1 MKRIFGTGVALITP
15 FNEDKTID
23 YTSLEKLINKVTE
36 GGIDFLV
43 VLGTTGEATSIN
55 ESEKNELINFIVK
68 LNNKR
73 LPLVLGLGGNN
84 TNKLIN
90 EINNTDLS
98 NFDAILSVTPYYNKP
113 SQKGLYH
120 HYAEISKSSTIPII
134 LYNVPSRTGVNMS
147 PEITIQLANDF
158 KNIIS
163 IKEAS
168 GDINQIKYILKNKP
182 KNFDVLSGDDGLTFE
197 IIQNGGA
204 GVISVIG
211 QSNPVEFSSLVKFT
225 LNGKLSD
232 AKREARWV
240 WWAGQGTARTATFLV
255 VLLLT
260 IWAPRSTLHA
270 HRVMAGG
277 AVRDKACKRGSS
289 PDSSESLGRG

>member
-1 MKRIFGTGVALITP
+1 MKRISGTGVALITP

-23 YTSLEKLINKVTE
+23 YTSLDKLINKVIE

-55 ESEKNELINFIVK
+55 ESEKKELINFIVK

-73 LPLVLGLGGNN
+73 LPLVLGIGGNN
-84 TNKLIN
+84 TNKLIK

-98 NFDAILSVTPYYNKP
+98 DFDAILSVTPYYNKP
-113 SQKGLYH
+113 SQNGLYH
-120 HYAEISKSSTIPII
+120 HYAEISKSSPIPII
-134 LYNVPSRTGVNMS
+134 LYNVPSRTGINMS
-147 PEITIQLANDF
+147 PETTIQLANDF

-182 KNFDVLSGDDGLTFE
+182 KNFDVLSGDDALTLD

-211 QSNPVEFSSLVKFT
+211 QSNPEEFSSLVKFA

-232 AKREARWV
+232 AKILHDKLYGLYHYLYSEGNPSGVKAFISL
-240 WWAGQGTARTATFLV
+240 QGVCKNYLSLPLV
-255 VLLLT
+255 P
-260 IWAPRSTLHA
+260 I
-270 HRVMAGG
+270 
-277 AVRDKACKRGSS
+277 
-289 PDSSESLGRG
+289 SSELFNDFKNYLANEIN

>member
-1 MKRIFGTGVALITP
+1 MKRISGTGVALITP

-23 YTSLEKLINKVTE
+23 YTSLDKLINKVIE

-55 ESEKNELINFIVK
+55 DSEKKELINFIVK

-73 LPLVLGLGGNN
+73 LPLVLGIGGNN
-84 TNKLIN
+84 TNKLIK

-98 NFDAILSVTPYYNKP
+98 DFDAILSVTPYYNKP
-113 SQKGLYH
+113 SQNGLYH
-120 HYAEISKSSTIPII
+120 HYAEISKSSPIPII

-147 PEITIQLANDF
+147 PKITIQLANDF

-182 KNFDVLSGDDGLTFE
+182 KNFDVLSGDDGLTLE
-197 IIQNGGA
+197 IIQNGGT

-211 QSNPVEFSSLVKFT
+211 QSNPEEFSSLVKFA

-232 AKREARWV
+232 AKILHEKLYGLYHYLYSEGNPSGVKAFLSL
-240 WWAGQGTARTATFLV
+240 QGVCKNYLRLPLV
-255 VLLLT
+255 P
-260 IWAPRSTLHA
+260 I
-270 HRVMAGG
+270 
-277 AVRDKACKRGSS
+277 
-289 PDSSESLGRG
+289 SSELFNDFKIYLANEVN

>member
-120 HYAEISKSSTIPII
+120 HYAEISKSSPIPII

-182 KNFDVLSGDDGLTFE
+182 KNFDVLSGDDGLTLE

-211 QSNPVEFSSLVKFT
+211 QSNPVEFSSLVKFA

-232 AKREARWV
+232 AKLIHDKLYGLYHYLYSEGNPSGVKAFLSL
-240 WWAGQGTARTATFLV
+240 QGVCKNYLRLPLV
-255 VLLLT
+255 P
-260 IWAPRSTLHA
+260 I
-270 HRVMAGG
+270 
-277 AVRDKACKRGSS
+277 SS
-289 PDSSESLGRG
+289 KLFNDFKIYLANEIN

>member
-1 MKRIFGTGVALITP
+1 MKRISGTGVALITP

-23 YTSLEKLINKVTE
+23 YTSLDKLINKVIE

-55 ESEKNELINFIVK
+55 DSEKKELINFIVK

-73 LPLVLGLGGNN
+73 LPLVLGIGGNN
-84 TNKLIN
+84 TNKLIK

-98 NFDAILSVTPYYNKP
+98 DFDAILSVTPYYNKP

-120 HYAEISKSSTIPII
+120 HYAEISKSSPIPII
-134 LYNVPSRTGVNMS
+134 LYNVPSRTGINMS
-147 PEITIQLANDF
+147 PETTIQLANDF

-182 KNFDVLSGDDGLTFE
+182 KNFDVLSGDDGLTLE
-197 IIQNGGA
+197 IIQYGGT

-211 QSNPVEFSSLVKFT
+211 QSNPEEFSSLVKFA

-232 AKREARWV
+232 AKILHDKLYGLYHYLYSEGNPSGVKAFLSL
-240 WWAGQGTARTATFLV
+240 QGVCKNYLRLPLV
-255 VLLLT
+255 P
-260 IWAPRSTLHA
+260 I
-270 HRVMAGG
+270 
-277 AVRDKACKRGSS
+277 
-289 PDSSESLGRG
+289 SSELFNDFKIYLANEVN

>member
-23 YTSLEKLINKVTE
+23 YPSLEKLINKVIE

-84 TNKLIN
+84 TNKLIK

-98 NFDAILSVTPYYNKP
+98 DFDAILSVTPYYNKP

-120 HYAEISKSSTIPII
+120 HYAEISKSSPIPII

-182 KNFDVLSGDDGLTFE
+182 KNFDVLSGDDGLTLE

-211 QSNPVEFSSLVKFT
+211 QSNPVEFSSLVKFA

-232 AKREARWV
+232 AKLLHDKLYGLYHYLYSEGNPSGVKAFLSL
-240 WWAGQGTARTATFLV
+240 QGVCKNYLRLPLV
-255 VLLLT
+255 P
-260 IWAPRSTLHA
+260 I
-270 HRVMAGG
+270 
-277 AVRDKACKRGSS
+277 SS
-289 PDSSESLGRG
+289 KLFNDFKTYLSNEVN

>member
-23 YTSLEKLINKVTE
+23 YTSLEKLINKVIL

-55 ESEKNELINFIVK
+55 ESEKNDLINFIVK

-98 NFDAILSVTPYYNKP
+98 DFDAILSVTPYYNKP

-120 HYAEISKSSTIPII
+120 HYAEISKSSPIPII

-158 KNIIS
+158 KNILS

-182 KNFDVLSGDDGLTFE
+182 KNFDVLSGDDGLTLE

-211 QSNPVEFSSLVKFT
+211 QSNPVEFSSLVKFA

-232 AKREARWV
+232 AKLLHDKLYGLYHYLYSEGNPSGVKAFLSL
-240 WWAGQGTARTATFLV
+240 QGVCKNYLRLPLV
-255 VLLLT
+255 
-260 IWAPRSTLHA
+260 P
-270 HRVMAGG
+270 M
-277 AVRDKACKRGSS
+277 
-289 PDSSESLGRG
+289 SSELFNDFKIYLANEVN

>member
-23 YTSLEKLINKVTE
+23 YTSLEKLINKVIE

-84 TNKLIN
+84 TNKLIK

-98 NFDAILSVTPYYNKP
+98 DFDAILSVTPYYNKP

-120 HYAEISKSSTIPII
+120 HYAEISKSSPIPII

-182 KNFDVLSGDDGLTFE
+182 KNFDVLSGDDGLTLE

-211 QSNPVEFSSLVKFT
+211 QSNPVEFSSLVKFA

-232 AKREARWV
+232 AKLIHDKLYGLYHYLYSEGNPSGVKAFLSL
-240 WWAGQGTARTATFLV
+240 QGVCKNYLRLPLV
-255 VLLLT
+255 P
-260 IWAPRSTLHA
+260 I
-270 HRVMAGG
+270 
-277 AVRDKACKRGSS
+277 SS
-289 PDSSESLGRG
+289 KLFNDFKIYLANEVN

>member
-1 MKRIFGTGVALITP
+1 MKRISGTGVALITP

-23 YTSLEKLINKVTE
+23 YTSLDKLINKVIE

-55 ESEKNELINFIVK
+55 ESEKKELINFIVK

-73 LPLVLGLGGNN
+73 LPLVLGIGGNN
-84 TNKLIN
+84 TNKLIK

-98 NFDAILSVTPYYNKP
+98 DFDAILSVTPYYNKP

-120 HYAEISKSSTIPII
+120 HYAEISKSSPIPII

-168 GDINQIKYILKNKP
+168 GDLNQIKYILKNKP
-182 KNFDVLSGDDGLTFE
+182 KNFDVLSGDDGLTLE

-211 QSNPVEFSSLVKFT
+211 QSNPEEFSSLVKFA
-225 LNGKLSD
+225 LNGKLSE
-232 AKREARWV
+232 AKILHDKLYGLYHYLYSEGNPSGVKAFLSL
-240 WWAGQGTARTATFLV
+240 QGVCKNYLRLPLV
-255 VLLLT
+255 P
-260 IWAPRSTLHA
+260 I
-270 HRVMAGG
+270 
-277 AVRDKACKRGSS
+277 
-289 PDSSESLGRG
+289 SSELFNDFKIYLANEVN

>member
-1 MKRIFGTGVALITP
+1 MKRISGTGVALITP

-23 YTSLEKLINKVTE
+23 YTSLDKLINKVIE

-55 ESEKNELINFIVK
+55 DSEKKELINFIVK

-73 LPLVLGLGGNN
+73 LPLVLGIGGNN
-84 TNKLIN
+84 TNKLIK

-98 NFDAILSVTPYYNKP
+98 DFDAILSVTPYYNKP

-120 HYAEISKSSTIPII
+120 HYAEISKSSPIPII

-182 KNFDVLSGDDGLTFE
+182 KNFDVLSGDDGLTLE

-211 QSNPVEFSSLVKFT
+211 QSNPEEFSSLVKFA

-232 AKREARWV
+232 AKILHDKLYGLYHYLYSEGNPSGVKAFLSL
-240 WWAGQGTARTATFLV
+240 QGVCKNYLRLPLV
-255 VLLLT
+255 P
-260 IWAPRSTLHA
+260 I
-270 HRVMAGG
+270 
-277 AVRDKACKRGSS
+277 
-289 PDSSESLGRG
+289 SSELFNDFKIYLANEVN

>member
-23 YTSLEKLINKVTE
+23 YTSLEKLINNVTE

-84 TNKLIN
+84 TNKLIK

-120 HYAEISKSSTIPII
+120 HYAEISKSSPIPII

-182 KNFDVLSGDDGLTFE
+182 KNFDVLSGDDGLTLE

-211 QSNPVEFSSLVKFT
+211 QSNPVEFSSLVKFA

-232 AKREARWV
+232 AKLIHDKLYGLYHYLYSEGNPSGVKAFLSL
-240 WWAGQGTARTATFLV
+240 QGVCKNYLRLPLV
-255 VLLLT
+255 P
-260 IWAPRSTLHA
+260 I
-270 HRVMAGG
+270 
-277 AVRDKACKRGSS
+277 SS
-289 PDSSESLGRG
+289 KLFNDFKIYLANEVN

>member
-15 FNEDKTID
+15 FNEDKSID
-23 YTSLEKLINKVTE
+23 YNSLDKLINKVIE

-55 ESEKNELINFIVK
+55 ETEKKELINFIVK

-73 LPLVLGLGGNN
+73 LPLVLGIGGNN
-84 TNKLIN
+84 TNKLIK

-98 NFDAILSVTPYYNKP
+98 DFDAILSVTPYYNKP

-120 HYAEISKSSTIPII
+120 HYAEISKSSPIPII

-147 PEITIQLANDF
+147 PETTIQLANDF

-182 KNFDVLSGDDGLTFE
+182 KNFDVLSGDDGLTLE

-211 QSNPVEFSSLVKFT
+211 QSNPEEFSSLVKFA

-232 AKREARWV
+232 AKILHDKLYGLYHYLYSEGNPSGVKAFLSL
-240 WWAGQGTARTATFLV
+240 QGVCKNYLRLPLV
-255 VLLLT
+255 P
-260 IWAPRSTLHA
+260 I
-270 HRVMAGG
+270 
-277 AVRDKACKRGSS
+277 
-289 PDSSESLGRG
+289 SSELFNDFKIYLANEVN

>member
-1 MKRIFGTGVALITP
+1 MKRISGTGVALITP

-23 YTSLEKLINKVTE
+23 YTSLDKLINKVIE

-55 ESEKNELINFIVK
+55 ESEKKELINFIVK

-73 LPLVLGLGGNN
+73 LPLVLGIGGNN
-84 TNKLIN
+84 TNKLIK

-98 NFDAILSVTPYYNKP
+98 DFDAILSVTPYYNKP

-120 HYAEISKSSTIPII
+120 HYAEISKSSPIPII
-134 LYNVPSRTGVNMS
+134 LYNVPSRTGINMS
-147 PEITIQLANDF
+147 PETTIQLANDF

-182 KNFDVLSGDDGLTFE
+182 KNFDVLSGDDGLTLE

-211 QSNPVEFSSLVKFT
+211 QSNPEEFSSLVKFA

-232 AKREARWV
+232 AKLIHDKLYGLYHYLYSEGNPSGVKAFLSL
-240 WWAGQGTARTATFLV
+240 QGVCKNYLRLPLV
-255 VLLLT
+255 P
-260 IWAPRSTLHA
+260 I
-270 HRVMAGG
+270 
-277 AVRDKACKRGSS
+277 
-289 PDSSESLGRG
+289 SSELFNDFKIYLANEVN

>member
-23 YTSLEKLINKVTE
+23 YPSLEKLINKVIE

-84 TNKLIN
+84 TNKLIK

-98 NFDAILSVTPYYNKP
+98 DFDAILSVTPYYNKP

-120 HYAEISKSSTIPII
+120 HYAEISKSSPIPII

-182 KNFDVLSGDDGLTFE
+182 KNFDVLSGDDGLTLE

-211 QSNPVEFSSLVKFT
+211 QSNPIEFSSLVKFA

-232 AKREARWV
+232 AKLLHDKLYGLYHYLYSEGNPSGVKAFLSL
-240 WWAGQGTARTATFLV
+240 QGVCKNYLRLPLV
-255 VLLLT
+255 
-260 IWAPRSTLHA
+260 P
-270 HRVMAGG
+270 M
-277 AVRDKACKRGSS
+277 
-289 PDSSESLGRG
+289 SSELFNDFKIYLANEVN

>member
-23 YTSLEKLINKVTE
+23 YPSLEKLINKVIE

-84 TNKLIN
+84 TNKLIK

-98 NFDAILSVTPYYNKP
+98 DFDAILSVTPYYNKP

-120 HYAEISKSSTIPII
+120 HYAEISKSSPIPII

-182 KNFDVLSGDDGLTFE
+182 KNFDVLSGDDGLTLE

-211 QSNPVEFSSLVKFT
+211 QSNPVEFSSLVKFA

-232 AKREARWV
+232 AKLLHDKLYGLYHYLYSEGNPSGVKAFLSL
-240 WWAGQGTARTATFLV
+240 QGVCKNYLRLPLV
-255 VLLLT
+255 
-260 IWAPRSTLHA
+260 P
-270 HRVMAGG
+270 M
-277 AVRDKACKRGSS
+277 
-289 PDSSESLGRG
+289 SSELFNDFKIYLANEVN

>member
-1 MKRIFGTGVALITP
+1 MKRISGTGVALITP

-23 YTSLEKLINKVTE
+23 YTSLDKLINKVIE

-55 ESEKNELINFIVK
+55 EFEKKELINFIVK

-73 LPLVLGLGGNN
+73 LPLVLGIGGNN
-84 TNKLIN
+84 TNKLIK

-98 NFDAILSVTPYYNKP
+98 DFDAILSVTPYYNKP
-113 SQKGLYH
+113 SQKGLYR
-120 HYAEISKSSTIPII
+120 HYAEISKSSPIPII

-182 KNFDVLSGDDGLTFE
+182 KNFDVLSGDDGLTLE

-211 QSNPVEFSSLVKFT
+211 QSNPEEFSSLVKFA

-232 AKREARWV
+232 AKILHDKLYGLYHYLYSEGNPSGVKAFLSL
-240 WWAGQGTARTATFLV
+240 QGVCKNYLRLPLV
-255 VLLLT
+255 P
-260 IWAPRSTLHA
+260 I
-270 HRVMAGG
+270 
-277 AVRDKACKRGSS
+277 
-289 PDSSESLGRG
+289 SSELFNDFKIYLANEVN

>member
-23 YTSLEKLINKVTE
+23 YSSLEKLINKVIE

-84 TNKLIN
+84 TNKLIK

-98 NFDAILSVTPYYNKP
+98 DFDAILSVTPYYNKP

-120 HYAEISKSSTIPII
+120 HYAEISKSSPIPII

-182 KNFDVLSGDDGLTFE
+182 KNFDVLSGDDGLTLE

-211 QSNPVEFSSLVKFT
+211 QSNPVEFSSLVKFA

-232 AKREARWV
+232 AKLIHDKLYGLYHYLYSEGNPSGVKAFLSL
-240 WWAGQGTARTATFLV
+240 QGVCKNYLRLPLV
-255 VLLLT
+255 
-260 IWAPRSTLHA
+260 P
-270 HRVMAGG
+270 M
-277 AVRDKACKRGSS
+277 
-289 PDSSESLGRG
+289 SSELFNDFKIYLSNEVN

>member
-23 YTSLEKLINKVTE
+23 YSSLEKLINKVIK

-55 ESEKNELINFIVK
+55 KSEKNELINFIVK
-68 LNNKR
+68 LNNNR

-84 TNKLIN
+84 TNKLIK

-120 HYAEISKSSTIPII
+120 HYAEISKSSPIPII
-134 LYNVPSRTGVNMS
+134 LYNVPSRTGVNLS

-182 KNFDVLSGDDGLTFE
+182 KSFDVLSGDDGLTLE

-211 QSNPVEFSSLVKFT
+211 QSNPEEFSSLVKFA

-232 AKREARWV
+232 AKLLHDNLYGLYHYLYSEGNPSGVKAFLSL
-240 WWAGQGTARTATFLV
+240 QGICKNYLRLPLV
-255 VLLLT
+255 P
-260 IWAPRSTLHA
+260 I
-270 HRVMAGG
+270 
-277 AVRDKACKRGSS
+277 SS
-289 PDSSESLGRG
+289 KLFNDFKMYLSNEVN

>member
-23 YTSLEKLINKVTE
+23 YTSLEKLINKVIV

-84 TNKLIN
+84 TNKLIK

-98 NFDAILSVTPYYNKP
+98 DFDAILSVTPYYNKP

-120 HYAEISKSSTIPII
+120 HYAEISKSSPIPII

-158 KNIIS
+158 KNILS

-182 KNFDVLSGDDGLTFE
+182 KNFDVLSGDDGLTLE

-211 QSNPVEFSSLVKFT
+211 QSNPVEFSSLVKFA

-232 AKREARWV
+232 AKLLHDKLYGLYHYLYSEGNPSGVKAFLSL
-240 WWAGQGTARTATFLV
+240 QGVCKNYLRLPLV
-255 VLLLT
+255 
-260 IWAPRSTLHA
+260 P
-270 HRVMAGG
+270 M
-277 AVRDKACKRGSS
+277 SS
-289 PDSSESLGRG
+289 KLFNDFKIYLANEVN

>member
-1 MKRIFGTGVALITP
+1 MKRISGTGVALITP

-23 YTSLEKLINKVTE
+23 YSSLDKLLNKVIE

-55 ESEKNELINFIVK
+55 ETEKKELINFIVK

-73 LPLVLGLGGNN
+73 LPLVLGIGGNN
-84 TNKLIN
+84 TNKLIK

-98 NFDAILSVTPYYNKP
+98 DFDAILSVTPYYNKP
-113 SQKGLYH
+113 SQNGLYH
-120 HYAEISKSSTIPII
+120 HYAEISKSSPIPII

-182 KNFDVLSGDDGLTFE
+182 KNFDVLSGDDGLTLE

-211 QSNPVEFSSLVKFT
+211 QSNPEEFSSLVKFA

-232 AKREARWV
+232 AKIFHDKLYGLYHYLYSEGNPSGVKAFLSL
-240 WWAGQGTARTATFLV
+240 QGVCKNYLRLPLV
-255 VLLLT
+255 P
-260 IWAPRSTLHA
+260 I
-270 HRVMAGG
+270 
-277 AVRDKACKRGSS
+277 
-289 PDSSESLGRG
+289 SSELFNDFKNYLANEVN

>member
-23 YTSLEKLINKVTE
+23 YPSLEKLINKVIE

-84 TNKLIN
+84 TNKLIK

-98 NFDAILSVTPYYNKP
+98 DFDAILSVTPYYNKP

-120 HYAEISKSSTIPII
+120 HYAKISKSSPIPII
-134 LYNVPSRTGVNMS
+134 LYNVPSRTGVNLS

-182 KNFDVLSGDDGLTFE
+182 KNFDVLSGDDGLTLE
-197 IIQNGGA
+197 IIQNGGV

-211 QSNPVEFSSLVKFT
+211 QSNPVEFSSLVKFA
-225 LNGKLSD
+225 LNGKLSA
-232 AKREARWV
+232 AKILHDKLYGLYHYLYSEGNPSGVKAFLSL
-240 WWAGQGTARTATFLV
+240 QGVCKNYLRLPLV
-255 VLLLT
+255 
-260 IWAPRSTLHA
+260 P
-270 HRVMAGG
+270 M
-277 AVRDKACKRGSS
+277 
-289 PDSSESLGRG
+289 SSELFNDFKIYLSNEVN

>member
-23 YTSLEKLINKVTE
+23 YPSLEKLINKVIE

-84 TNKLIN
+84 TNRLIK

-98 NFDAILSVTPYYNKP
+98 DFDAILSVTPYYNKP

-120 HYAEISKSSTIPII
+120 HYAEISKSSPIPII

-182 KNFDVLSGDDGLTFE
+182 KNFDVLSGDDGLTLE
-197 IIQNGGA
+197 IIQNGGV

-211 QSNPVEFSSLVKFT
+211 QSNPVEFSSLVKFA

-232 AKREARWV
+232 AKLLHDKLYGLYHYLYSEGNPSGVKAFLSL
-240 WWAGQGTARTATFLV
+240 QGVCKNYLRLPLV
-255 VLLLT
+255 
-260 IWAPRSTLHA
+260 P
-270 HRVMAGG
+270 M
-277 AVRDKACKRGSS
+277 
-289 PDSSESLGRG
+289 SSELFNDFKIYLSNEVN

>member
-1 MKRIFGTGVALITP
+1 MKRISGTGVALITP

-23 YTSLEKLINKVTE
+23 YTSLDKLINKVIE

-55 ESEKNELINFIVK
+55 DSEKKELINFIVK

-73 LPLVLGLGGNN
+73 LPLVLGIGGNN
-84 TNKLIN
+84 TNKLIK

-98 NFDAILSVTPYYNKP
+98 DFDAILSVTPYYNKP

-120 HYAEISKSSTIPII
+120 HYAEISKSSPIPII
-134 LYNVPSRTGVNMS
+134 LYNVPSRTGINMS
-147 PEITIQLANDF
+147 PETTIQLANDF

-182 KNFDVLSGDDGLTFE
+182 KNFDVLSGDDGLTLE

-211 QSNPVEFSSLVKFT
+211 QSNPEEFSSLVKFA

-232 AKREARWV
+232 AKILHDKLYGLYHYLYSEGNPSGVKAFLSL
-240 WWAGQGTARTATFLV
+240 QGVCKNYLRLPLV
-255 VLLLT
+255 P
-260 IWAPRSTLHA
+260 I
-270 HRVMAGG
+270 
-277 AVRDKACKRGSS
+277 
-289 PDSSESLGRG
+289 SSELFNDFKIYLANEVN

>member
-23 YTSLEKLINKVTE
+23 YPSFEKLINKVIE

-84 TNKLIN
+84 TNKLIK

-98 NFDAILSVTPYYNKP
+98 DFDAILSVTPYYNKP

-120 HYAEISKSSTIPII
+120 HYAEISKSSPIPII

-158 KNIIS
+158 KNILS

-182 KNFDVLSGDDGLTFE
+182 KNFDVLSGDDGLTLE

-211 QSNPVEFSSLVKFT
+211 QSNPVEFSSLVKFA

-232 AKREARWV
+232 AKLLHDKLYGLYHYLYSEGNPSGVKAFLSL
-240 WWAGQGTARTATFLV
+240 QGVCKNYLRLPLV
-255 VLLLT
+255 
-260 IWAPRSTLHA
+260 P
-270 HRVMAGG
+270 M
-277 AVRDKACKRGSS
+277 SS
-289 PDSSESLGRG
+289 KLFNDFKIYLANEVN

>member
-23 YTSLEKLINKVTE
+23 YPSLEKLISKVIE

-84 TNKLIN
+84 TNRLIK

-98 NFDAILSVTPYYNKP
+98 DFDAILSVTPYYNKP

-120 HYAEISKSSTIPII
+120 HYAEISKSSPIPII
-134 LYNVPSRTGVNMS
+134 LYNVPSRTGVNLS

-182 KNFDVLSGDDGLTFE
+182 KNFDVLSGDDGLTLE
-197 IIQNGGA
+197 IIKNGGA

-211 QSNPVEFSSLVKFT
+211 QSNPVEFSSLVKFA

-232 AKREARWV
+232 AKLIHDKLYGLYHYLYSEGNPSGVKAFLSL
-240 WWAGQGTARTATFLV
+240 QGVCKNYLRLPLV
-255 VLLLT
+255 
-260 IWAPRSTLHA
+260 P
-270 HRVMAGG
+270 M
-277 AVRDKACKRGSS
+277 
-289 PDSSESLGRG
+289 SSELFNDFKIYLSNEVN

>member
-55 ESEKNELINFIVK
+55 DSEKNELINFIVK

-120 HYAEISKSSTIPII
+120 HYAEISKSSPIPII

-182 KNFDVLSGDDGLTFE
+182 KNFDVLSGDDGLTLE

-211 QSNPVEFSSLVKFT
+211 QSNPVEFSSLVKFA

-232 AKREARWV
+232 AKLIHDKLYGLYHYLYSEGNPSGVKAFLSL
-240 WWAGQGTARTATFLV
+240 QGVCKNYLRLPLV
-255 VLLLT
+255 P
-260 IWAPRSTLHA
+260 I
-270 HRVMAGG
+270 
-277 AVRDKACKRGSS
+277 SS
-289 PDSSESLGRG
+289 KLFNDFKIYLANEVN

>member
-1 MKRIFGTGVALITP
+1 MKRISGTGVALITP

-23 YTSLEKLINKVTE
+23 YSSLDKLLNKVIE

-55 ESEKNELINFIVK
+55 ETEKKELINFIVK

-73 LPLVLGLGGNN
+73 LPLVLGIGGNN
-84 TNKLIN
+84 TNKLIK

-98 NFDAILSVTPYYNKP
+98 DFDAILSVTPYYNKP

-120 HYAEISKSSTIPII
+120 HYAEISKSSPIPII
-134 LYNVPSRTGVNMS
+134 LYNVPSRTGINMS
-147 PEITIQLANDF
+147 PETTIQLANDF

-182 KNFDVLSGDDGLTFE
+182 KNFDVLSGDDGLTLE

-211 QSNPVEFSSLVKFT
+211 QSNPEEFSSLVKFA

-232 AKREARWV
+232 AKILHDKLYGLYHYLYSEGNPSGVKAFLSL
-240 WWAGQGTARTATFLV
+240 QGVCKNYLRLPLV
-255 VLLLT
+255 P
-260 IWAPRSTLHA
+260 I
-270 HRVMAGG
+270 
-277 AVRDKACKRGSS
+277 
-289 PDSSESLGRG
+289 SSELFNDFKIYLANEVN

>member
-1 MKRIFGTGVALITP
+1 MKRISGTGVALITP

-23 YTSLEKLINKVTE
+23 YTSLDKLINKVIE

-55 ESEKNELINFIVK
+55 DSEKKELINFIVK

-73 LPLVLGLGGNN
+73 LPLVLGIGGNN
-84 TNKLIN
+84 TNKLIK

-98 NFDAILSVTPYYNKP
+98 DFDAILSVTPYYNKP
-113 SQKGLYH
+113 SQNGLYH
-120 HYAEISKSSTIPII
+120 HYAEISKYSPIPII

-147 PEITIQLANDF
+147 PETTIQLANDF

-182 KNFDVLSGDDGLTFE
+182 KNFDVLSGDDGLTLE

-211 QSNPVEFSSLVKFT
+211 QSNPEEFSSLVKFA

-232 AKREARWV
+232 AKLIHDKLYGLYHYLYSEGNPSGVKAFLSL
-240 WWAGQGTARTATFLV
+240 QGVCKNYLRLPLV
-255 VLLLT
+255 P
-260 IWAPRSTLHA
+260 I
-270 HRVMAGG
+270 
-277 AVRDKACKRGSS
+277 
-289 PDSSESLGRG
+289 SSELFNDFKIYLANEVN

>member
-23 YTSLEKLINKVTE
+23 YTSLEKLINKVIE

-43 VLGTTGEATSIN
+43 ILGTTGEATSIN
-55 ESEKNELINFIVK
+55 ESEKNELISFIVK

-84 TNKLIN
+84 TNNLIK
-90 EINNTDLS
+90 EINNIDLS
-98 NFDAILSVTPYYNKP
+98 DFDAILSVTPYYNKP

-120 HYAEISKSSTIPII
+120 HYAEISKSSPIPII

-182 KNFDVLSGDDGLTFE
+182 KNFDVLSGDDGLTLE

-211 QSNPVEFSSLVKFT
+211 QSNPVEFSSLVKFA

-232 AKREARWV
+232 AKLLHNKLYGLYHYLYSEGNPSGVKAFLTL
-240 WWAGQGTARTATFLV
+240 QGVCKNYLRLPLV
-255 VLLLT
+255 P
-260 IWAPRSTLHA
+260 I
-270 HRVMAGG
+270 
-277 AVRDKACKRGSS
+277 SS
-289 PDSSESLGRG
+289 KLFNDFKIYLANEVN

>member
-23 YTSLEKLINKVTE
+23 YTSLEKLINKVIE

-43 VLGTTGEATSIN
+43 ILGTTGEATSIN
-55 ESEKNELINFIVK
+55 ESEKNKLISFIVK

-84 TNKLIN
+84 TNNLIK
-90 EINNTDLS
+90 EINNIDLS
-98 NFDAILSVTPYYNKP
+98 DFDAILSVTPYYNKP
-113 SQKGLYH
+113 SQMGLYH
-120 HYAEISKSSTIPII
+120 HYAEISKSSPIPII

-168 GDINQIKYILKNKP
+168 GDLNQIKYILKNKP
-182 KNFDVLSGDDGLTFE
+182 KNFDVLSGDDGLTLE
-197 IIQNGGA
+197 IIQNGGV

-211 QSNPVEFSSLVKFT
+211 QSNPVEFSSLVKFA

-232 AKREARWV
+232 AKLLHNKLYGLYHYLYSEGNPSGVKAFLTL
-240 WWAGQGTARTATFLV
+240 QGVCKNYLRLPLV
-255 VLLLT
+255 P
-260 IWAPRSTLHA
+260 I
-270 HRVMAGG
+270 
-277 AVRDKACKRGSS
+277 SS
-289 PDSSESLGRG
+289 KLFNDFKIYLANEVN

>member
-1 MKRIFGTGVALITP
+1 MKRISGTGVALITP

-23 YTSLEKLINKVTE
+23 YTSLDKLINKVIE

-55 ESEKNELINFIVK
+55 DSEKKELINFIVK

-73 LPLVLGLGGNN
+73 LPLVLGIGGNN
-84 TNKLIN
+84 TNKLIK

-98 NFDAILSVTPYYNKP
+98 DFDAILSVTPYYNKP
-113 SQKGLYH
+113 SQNGLYH
-120 HYAEISKSSTIPII
+120 HYAKISKSSPIPII

-182 KNFDVLSGDDGLTFE
+182 KNFDVLSGDDGLTLE

-211 QSNPVEFSSLVKFT
+211 QSNPEEFSSLVKFA

-232 AKREARWV
+232 AKLIHDKLYGLYHYLYSEGNPSGVKAFLSL
-240 WWAGQGTARTATFLV
+240 QGVCKNYLRLPLV
-255 VLLLT
+255 P
-260 IWAPRSTLHA
+260 I
-270 HRVMAGG
+270 
-277 AVRDKACKRGSS
+277 
-289 PDSSESLGRG
+289 SSELFNDFKIYLANEVN

>member
-120 HYAEISKSSTIPII
+120 HYAEISKSSPIPII

-182 KNFDVLSGDDGLTFE
+182 KNFDVLSGDDGLTLE

-211 QSNPVEFSSLVKFT
+211 LSNPVEFSSLVKFA

-232 AKREARWV
+232 AKLIHDKLYGLYHYLYSEGNPSGVKAFLSL
-240 WWAGQGTARTATFLV
+240 QGVCKNYLRLPLV
-255 VLLLT
+255 P
-260 IWAPRSTLHA
+260 I
-270 HRVMAGG
+270 
-277 AVRDKACKRGSS
+277 SS
-289 PDSSESLGRG
+289 KLFNDFKIYLANEVN

>member
-1 MKRIFGTGVALITP
+1 MKRISGTGVALITP

-23 YTSLEKLINKVTE
+23 YTSLDRLINKVIE

-43 VLGTTGEATSIN
+43 VLGTTGEASSIN
-55 ESEKNELINFIVK
+55 ESEKKELINFVVK

-73 LPLVLGLGGNN
+73 LPLVLGIGGNN
-84 TNKLIN
+84 TNKLIK

-98 NFDAILSVTPYYNKP
+98 DFDAILSVTPYYNKP
-113 SQKGLYH
+113 SQNGLYH
-120 HYAEISKSSTIPII
+120 HYAEISKSSPIPII
-134 LYNVPSRTGVNMS
+134 LYNVPSRTGINMS

-182 KNFDVLSGDDGLTFE
+182 KNFDVLSGDDGLTLE

-211 QSNPVEFSSLVKFT
+211 QSNPEEFSSLVKFA

-232 AKREARWV
+232 AKILHDKLYGLYHYLYSEGNPSGVKAFLSL
-240 WWAGQGTARTATFLV
+240 QGVCKNYLRLPLV
-255 VLLLT
+255 P
-260 IWAPRSTLHA
+260 I
-270 HRVMAGG
+270 
-277 AVRDKACKRGSS
+277 
-289 PDSSESLGRG
+289 SSELFNDFKIYLANEDN

>member
-23 YTSLEKLINKVTE
+23 YTSLEKLINKVIL

-55 ESEKNELINFIVK
+55 ESEKNDLINFIVK

-98 NFDAILSVTPYYNKP
+98 DFDAILSVTPYYNKP

-120 HYAEISKSSTIPII
+120 HYAEISKSSPIPII

-158 KNIIS
+158 KNILS

-182 KNFDVLSGDDGLTFE
+182 KNFDVLSGDDGLTLE

-211 QSNPVEFSSLVKFT
+211 QSNPVEFSSLVKFA

-232 AKREARWV
+232 AKLLHDKLYGLYHYLYSEGNPSGVKAFLSL
-240 WWAGQGTARTATFLV
+240 QGVCKNYLRLPLV
-255 VLLLT
+255 
-260 IWAPRSTLHA
+260 P
-270 HRVMAGG
+270 M
-277 AVRDKACKRGSS
+277 SS
-289 PDSSESLGRG
+289 KLFNDFKIYLANEVN

>member
-84 TNKLIN
+84 TNKLIK

-120 HYAEISKSSTIPII
+120 HYAEISKSSPIPII

-147 PEITIQLANDF
+147 PEIIIQLANDF

-182 KNFDVLSGDDGLTFE
+182 KNFDVLSGDDGLTLE

-211 QSNPVEFSSLVKFT
+211 QSNPVEFSSLVKFA

-232 AKREARWV
+232 AKLIHDKLYGLYHYLYSEGNPSGVKAFLSL
-240 WWAGQGTARTATFLV
+240 QGICKNYLRLPLV
-255 VLLLT
+255 P
-260 IWAPRSTLHA
+260 I
-270 HRVMAGG
+270 
-277 AVRDKACKRGSS
+277 SS
-289 PDSSESLGRG
+289 KLFNDFKMYLSNEVN

>member
-23 YTSLEKLINKVTE
+23 YPSLEKLINKVIE

-98 NFDAILSVTPYYNKP
+98 DFDAILSVTPYYNKP

-120 HYAEISKSSTIPII
+120 HYAEISKSSPIPII

-182 KNFDVLSGDDGLTFE
+182 KNFDVLSGDDGLTLE

-211 QSNPVEFSSLVKFT
+211 QSNPVEFSSLVKFA

-232 AKREARWV
+232 AKLIHDKIYGLYHYLYSEGNPSGVKAFLSL
-240 WWAGQGTARTATFLV
+240 QGVCKNYLRLPLV
-255 VLLLT
+255 PISSKLFNDFKIYLT
-260 IWAPRSTLHA
+260 NEIN
-270 HRVMAGG
+270 
-277 AVRDKACKRGSS
+277 
-289 PDSSESLGRG
+289 

>member
-1 MKRIFGTGVALITP
+1 MKRISGTGVALITP

-23 YTSLEKLINKVTE
+23 YTSLDKLINKVIE

-55 ESEKNELINFIVK
+55 ESEKKELINFIVK

-73 LPLVLGLGGNN
+73 LPLVLGIGGNN
-84 TNKLIN
+84 TNKLIK

-98 NFDAILSVTPYYNKP
+98 DFDAILSVTPYYNKP
-113 SQKGLYH
+113 SQKGLYL
-120 HYAEISKSSTIPII
+120 HYAEISKSSPIPII
-134 LYNVPSRTGVNMS
+134 LYNVPSRTGINMS
-147 PEITIQLANDF
+147 PETTIQIANDF

-182 KNFDVLSGDDGLTFE
+182 KNFDVLSGDDGLTLE

-211 QSNPVEFSSLVKFT
+211 QSNPEEFSSLVKFA

-232 AKREARWV
+232 AKILHDKLYGLYHYLYSEGNPSGVKAFLSL
-240 WWAGQGTARTATFLV
+240 QGVCKNYLRLPLV
-255 VLLLT
+255 P
-260 IWAPRSTLHA
+260 I
-270 HRVMAGG
+270 
-277 AVRDKACKRGSS
+277 
-289 PDSSESLGRG
+289 SSELFNDFKIYLANEVN

>member
-120 HYAEISKSSTIPII
+120 HYAEISKSSPIPII

-182 KNFDVLSGDDGLTFE
+182 KNFDVLSGDDGLTLE

-211 QSNPVEFSSLVKFT
+211 QSNPVEFSSLVKFA

-232 AKREARWV
+232 AKLIHDKLYGLYHYLYSEGNPSGVKAFLSL
-240 WWAGQGTARTATFLV
+240 QGVCKNYLRLPLV
-255 VLLLT
+255 P
-260 IWAPRSTLHA
+260 I
-270 HRVMAGG
+270 
-277 AVRDKACKRGSS
+277 SS
-289 PDSSESLGRG
+289 KLFNDFKIYLANEVN

>member
-1 MKRIFGTGVALITP
+1 MKRISGTGVALITP

-23 YTSLEKLINKVTE
+23 YTSLDKLLNKVIE

-55 ESEKNELINFIVK
+55 ESEKKELINFIVK

-73 LPLVLGLGGNN
+73 LPLVLGIGGNN
-84 TNKLIN
+84 TNKLIK

-98 NFDAILSVTPYYNKP
+98 DFDAILSVTPYYNKP
-113 SQKGLYH
+113 SQNGLYH
-120 HYAEISKSSTIPII
+120 HYAEISKSSPIPII
-134 LYNVPSRTGVNMS
+134 LYNVPSRTGINMS
-147 PEITIQLANDF
+147 PETTIQLANDF

-182 KNFDVLSGDDGLTFE
+182 KNFDVLSGDDGLTLE

-211 QSNPVEFSSLVKFT
+211 QSNPEEFSSLVKFA

-232 AKREARWV
+232 AKILHDKLYGLYHYLYSEGNPSGVKAFLSL
-240 WWAGQGTARTATFLV
+240 QGVCKNYLRLPLV
-255 VLLLT
+255 P
-260 IWAPRSTLHA
+260 I
-270 HRVMAGG
+270 
-277 AVRDKACKRGSS
+277 
-289 PDSSESLGRG
+289 SSELFNDFKIYLANEVN